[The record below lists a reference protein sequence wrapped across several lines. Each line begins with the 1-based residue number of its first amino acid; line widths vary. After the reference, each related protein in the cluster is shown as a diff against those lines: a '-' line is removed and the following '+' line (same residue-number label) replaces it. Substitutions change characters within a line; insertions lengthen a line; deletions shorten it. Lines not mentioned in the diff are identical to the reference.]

1 MKDINRFRWFL
12 KKIMVVGQ
20 VIAGLSRILFN
31 GSERMVRRSG
41 TETRSTHRL
50 QWGIVDNARKRDR
63 GVDRMDDGVIRKH
76 L

>member
-1 MKDINRFRWFL
+1 
-12 KKIMVVGQ
+12 MVVGF
-20 VIAGLSRILFN
+20 INSGPSLIIFS

-63 GVDRMDDGVIRKH
+63 GICRMDDGMNRKH

>member
-1 MKDINRFRWFL
+1 MAE
-12 KKIMVVGQ
+12 
-20 VIAGLSRILFN
+20 VIAGLSLILFN

-63 GVDRMDDGVIRKH
+63 GVDRMDEGFEP
-76 L
+76 

>member
-1 MKDINRFRWFL
+1 
-12 KKIMVVGQ
+12 MVVGLVNSWPSQ
-20 VIAGLSRILFN
+20 MIFN
-31 GSERMVRRSG
+31 GSERMVHRSG

-63 GVDRMDDGVIRKH
+63 GVDRMDDGVNRKH

>member
-1 MKDINRFRWFL
+1 MAKL
-12 KKIMVVGQ
+12 
-20 VIAGLSRILFN
+20 IAGLSRILFN

-41 TETRSTHRL
+41 TETRSTQWL

-63 GVDRMDDGVIRKH
+63 GVDRMEDGVNRKH